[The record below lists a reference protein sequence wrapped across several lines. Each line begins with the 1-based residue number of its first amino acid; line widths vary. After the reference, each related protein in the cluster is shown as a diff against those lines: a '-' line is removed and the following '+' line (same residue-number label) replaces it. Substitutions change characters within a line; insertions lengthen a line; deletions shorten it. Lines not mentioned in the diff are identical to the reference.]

1 MARFGLTPVPYGF
14 VVCGQC
20 RSGTRVLRYF
30 MENKPRQQPR
40 QEPQEE
46 EQRPKTRRGRFWQ
59 WTEFG
64 ERSGWEWMQLLIIPI
79 VIGVAG
85 LWFNWA
91 QDARQREDA
100 QTRAQAQLEAE
111 EERTQEE
118 ALQQYNNEMRSLL
131 LEEELLDSQEGDAV
145 RELARARTLGVLDI
159 LDSDRKRIVVLFL
172 RETSLISSYADTIV
186 DLSGANL
193 RDANLREARLVNTS
207 LGVQGFLTPHDER
220 TDLSGADLS
229 GAILL
234 GANLK
239 GAILKGANLSGAWVG
254 TTDPKAPWH
263 PENADL
269 EGADLS
275 DANLSGAE
283 LVALDLTETDLS
295 GADLSGANLS
305 EATVNEEQLDTVFSL
320 EVATM
325 PDGSTH
331 D

>member
-1 MARFGLTPVPYGF
+1 
-14 VVCGQC
+14 
-20 RSGTRVLRYF
+20 
-30 MENKPRQQPR
+30 MENETRQQPSKDS
-40 QEPQEE
+40 QEE
-46 EQRPKTRRGRFWQ
+46 DVQRPKTPRGRLWQ

-64 ERSGWEWMQLLIIPI
+64 QRSGWEWMQLLIIPV

-91 QDARQREDA
+91 QDARQREDT

-118 ALQQYNNEMRSLL
+118 ALQEYNNEMRSLL
-131 LEEELLDSQEGDAV
+131 LEEELLDSQEGDAA
-145 RELARARTLGVLDI
+145 RELARARTLGVLNI
-159 LDSDRKRIVVLFL
+159 LDSNRKRIVVLFL

-207 LGVQGFLTPHDER
+207 LGTQGFLTPHDER
-220 TDLSGADLS
+220 TDLFGADLS

-239 GAILKGANLSGAWVG
+239 GAILKGADLSGAWVG
-254 TTDPKAPWH
+254 TTDPNLPWH
-263 PENADL
+263 PKNADL
-269 EGADLS
+269 EGVDLS

-283 LVALDLTETDLS
+283 LVTLDLNETDLS
-295 GADLSGANLS
+295 GADLSGANLR
-305 EATVNEEQLDTVFSL
+305 EATVDDEQLDTVWSL
-320 EVATM
+320 EGATM
-325 PDGSTH
+325 PNGSTH

>member
-1 MARFGLTPVPYGF
+1 
-14 VVCGQC
+14 
-20 RSGTRVLRYF
+20 
-30 MENKPRQQPR
+30 MENGKQQRPR
-40 QEPQEE
+40 QEPLEEE
-46 EQRPKTRRGRFWQ
+46 EQRPKTRRGRLWQ

-64 ERSGWEWMQLLIIPI
+64 QRSGWEWMQLLIIPV

-100 QTRAQAQLEAE
+100 QTRAQDQLVAE
-111 EERTQEE
+111 KERTQEE

-131 LEEELLDSQEGDAV
+131 IEEDLLDSQEDDAV
-145 RELARARTLGVLDI
+145 RYLARARTLGVLGI
-159 LDSDRKRIVVLFL
+159 LDPDRKRIVVLFL
-172 RETSLISSYADTIV
+172 RETGLISSYQDTIV

-193 RDANLREARLVNTS
+193 REANLREARLVNTS
-207 LGVQGFLTPHDER
+207 LGVQGFPTPHVER

-229 GAILL
+229 GAIML
-234 GANLK
+234 GANLQAANLK
-239 GAILKGANLSGAWVG
+239 GADLSEALVG
-254 TTDPKAPWH
+254 TTDPNLPWH
-263 PENADL
+263 PKNADL
-269 EGADLS
+269 ERVDLS

-283 LVALDLTETDLS
+283 LVALDLSETDLS

-305 EATVNEEQLDTVFSL
+305 EASVDDEQLDTVWSL
-320 EVATM
+320 EGATL